1 MRRGIGYP
9 RTGARSMAGR
19 SVRRAALLSGLMATV
34 LGAYVLTPLAQAA
47 GSPAVRVKLGV
58 PVVFN
63 GTAAVGALFTESDG
77 KLIRHFCTASV
88 VSSPGENLLI
98 TAAHCM
104 QGRSL
109 TPLGHI
115 VFAPGYHN
123 GKFPHGIWI
132 VRSVYVNSAWAQ
144 DRNQNDDVA
153 FLVAGR
159 PGTRIQRHTGA
170 ETLAVDEPPQVVEVI
185 GYPDATNRPIT
196 CTARARNFDDHHQ
209 MVFDCD
215 DYTNG
220 TSGGPFLA
228 LVNARTGDGKVIGVI
243 GGYQEGGDTPDISY
257 SPRFYSNI
265 RSLYDTAVADSTAS
279 GATLSA
285 PSSG

>member
-1 MRRGIGYP
+1 MRRGIEYP
-9 RTGARSMAGR
+9 RPGVRSISVR
-19 SVRRAALLSGLMATV
+19 SIRRAAWLASLMAAA
-34 LGAYVLTPLAQAA
+34 LAAYVLTPLAQAA
-47 GSPAVRVKLGV
+47 GSPAVRIKFGV
-58 PVVFN
+58 PVAFN
-63 GTAAVGALFTESDG
+63 GTAAVGALFTESGG
-77 KLIRHFCTASV
+77 KLVRHFCTASV
-88 VSSPGENLLI
+88 VASPGKNLLI
-98 TAAHCM
+98 TAAHCV

-109 TPLGHI
+109 SHI

-132 VRSVYVNSAWAQ
+132 VRAVYFNSAWAD

-153 FLVAGR
+153 FLVTGR
-159 PGTRIQRHTGA
+159 PGSRIQRYTGA
-170 ETLAVDEPPQVVEVI
+170 ETLAIGQPPQVVEVI
-185 GYPDATNRPIT
+185 GYPNATSRPIT
-196 CTARARNFDDHHQ
+196 CTARARNFDHGHQ

-228 LVNARTGDGKVIGVI
+228 HVNSKTGDGLVIGVI

-257 SPRFYSNI
+257 SPRFYSSI
-265 RSLYDTAVADSTAS
+265 RSLYETAVAGSTAS
-279 GATLSA
+279 DATLPA